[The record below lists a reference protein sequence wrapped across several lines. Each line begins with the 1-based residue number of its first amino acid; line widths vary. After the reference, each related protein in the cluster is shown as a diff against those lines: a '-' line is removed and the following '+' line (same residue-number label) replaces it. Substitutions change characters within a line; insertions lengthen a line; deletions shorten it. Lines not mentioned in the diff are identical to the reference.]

1 MKQLLFSL
9 IIVSLPLRHLSLTS
23 PFGFRVH
30 PVTGVYSFHE
40 GIDLRAHR
48 DTIYA
53 VLNGVVQQTG
63 YDPLLGIFIRL
74 DNGNFRST
82 YGHLSQLFVLP
93 GDSVSAGNAIGVTGA
108 TGRVTG
114 EHLHFSIQYHN
125 RYIDPLKFL
134 AELENI
140 INQHKK
146 EINK

>member
-1 MKQLLFSL
+1 MKQLLYSL

-23 PFGFRVH
+23 PFGYRVH
-30 PVTGVYSFHE
+30 PVTGIYSFHE

-93 GDSVSAGNAIGVTGA
+93 GDSVSAGNAIGVTGYA
-108 TGRVTG
+108 KCLVM
-114 EHLHFSIQYHN
+114 
-125 RYIDPLKFL
+125 
-134 AELENI
+134 
-140 INQHKK
+140 
-146 EINK
+146 